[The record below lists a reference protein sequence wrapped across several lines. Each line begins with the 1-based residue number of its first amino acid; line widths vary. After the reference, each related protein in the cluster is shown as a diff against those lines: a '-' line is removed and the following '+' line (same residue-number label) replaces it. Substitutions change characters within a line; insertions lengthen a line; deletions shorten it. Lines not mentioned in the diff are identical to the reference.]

1 MFRLIKKLLLA
12 VLAAALL
19 VGLSAW
25 AYVHSLHLEREP
37 KANPQANASVLGF
50 AGKPTGSGRILAVVS
65 SAPALLDGSPTG
77 FELTELSRAWWV
89 FVGNGFQ
96 VDIASP
102 AGGTAPMRKDD
113 LIDADYAFLN
123 DPLAQASLKATLRL
137 ADVDASQYRAIYFVG
152 GKGAMLDF
160 YRNAEIQ
167 RLLQDI
173 APRGVVGAVCH
184 GPAALLDVRLAT
196 GELLLKNKTVTG
208 FSNVEEHMLMKNPIS
223 KLGFMLQ
230 NQLSDQAIQYSEG
243 PMYLKHVVTSGN
255 VITGQNPWS
264 TWQVAE
270 QMVVALGHEPIV
282 RRITAEEASVEILLS
297 YRARGLQAAVQTQ
310 AQQMQDRQVVRDKK
324 LILMH
329 AVVAAMNG
337 KLGDALALA
346 RLAGN

>member
-1 MFRLIKKLLLA
+1 MMRYLKKFLLCVFALVA
-12 VLAAALL
+12 VL
-19 VGLSAW
+19 GLSAW
-25 AYVHSLHLEREP
+25 AFVHSLHLEREP
-37 KANPQANASVLGF
+37 KANPQAGASVLGF
-50 AGKPTGSGRILAVVS
+50 NGTPGGFGRILAVVS
-65 SAPALLDGSPTG
+65 SAPTLLDGTPTG
-77 FELTELSRAWWV
+77 YELTELSRAWWV
-89 FVGNGFQ
+89 FKGNGCQ

-102 AGGTAPMRKDD
+102 AGGVAPMRKDD

-123 DPLAQASLKATLRL
+123 DPVAQASLKATLRL

-160 YRNAEIQ
+160 YRDAEIA
-167 RLLQDI
+167 RLLKDI
-173 APRGVVGAVCH
+173 APRGVIGAVCH
-184 GPAALLDVRLAT
+184 GPAALLDVRLAN

-208 FSNVEEHMLMKNPIS
+208 FSNTEELLLMKNPIS

-230 NQLSDQAIQYSEG
+230 DQLSLQAAQYSEG

-270 QMVVALGHEPIV
+270 QMVAALGHQPIA
-282 RRITAEEASVEILLS
+282 RRITTEEASVEILLS
-297 YRARGLQAAVQTQ
+297 YRARGRQAALQTQ
-310 AQQMQDRQVVRDKK
+310 TEQMRDRQVARDKK

-329 AVVAAMNG
+329 AVVEAMNG
-337 KLGDALALA
+337 KLGDAVGLA

>member
-1 MFRLIKKLLLA
+1 MIRRLKKLLLSLFVLVA
-12 VLAAALL
+12 VL
-19 VGLSAW
+19 GLSAW

-50 AGKPTGSGRILAVVS
+50 VGTPTGSGRILAVVS
-65 SAPALLDGSPTG
+65 SAPVLLDGTPTG

-102 AGGTAPMRKDD
+102 AGGVAPMRKDD

-123 DPLAQASLKATLRL
+123 HPVAQARLKATLRL

-160 YRNAEIQ
+160 YRNADIE
-167 RLLQDI
+167 RLVRDI

-196 GELLLKNKTVTG
+196 GELLLKNRTVTG
-208 FSNVEEHMLMKNPIS
+208 FSNAEEHLLMKNPIS

-230 NQLSDQAIQYSEG
+230 DQLSHQAAQYSEG

-270 QMVVALGHEPIV
+270 QMVAALGHEPIF
-282 RRITAEEASVEILLS
+282 RRITTEEASVEILLS
-297 YRARGLQAAVQTQ
+297 YRARGRQAALQTQ
-310 AQQMQDRQVVRDKK
+310 TQQMQARQVVRDKK

-329 AVVAAMNG
+329 AVVAAMDG